1 MAKKV
6 LAFDFGASSGRAM
19 IGEYDG
25 KVVNVTEIHRFSNDT
40 VCTGG
45 RMYWDV
51 MRLLFEVKTAINKAV
66 KEHKIDAIGIDTWG
80 VDFGML
86 NAHGELISNPNHYR
100 DERTVGMPEEVFEKI
115 SAKELYSKIENS
127 ITTDGGVR
135 ILDDDVILEIT
146 DDDLTYLVDYTVVR
160 ANNAKNINEFGIF
173 KVENGKAKEL
183 KPVIEKY
190 LKEKQESYRAMDY
203 FPEEVEKIDFATV
216 KVFGNYVVFSFL
228 NEADTEA
235 FYKTIENELTK

>member
-1 MAKKV
+1 MNKKKIIII
-6 LAFDFGASSGRAM
+6 A
-19 IGEYDG
+19 
-25 KVVNVTEIHRFSNDT
+25 
-40 VCTGG
+40 
-45 RMYWDV
+45 
-51 MRLLFEVKTAINKAV
+51 TAIVVIVALVLVLLLTGK
-66 KEHKIDAIGIDTWG
+66 KYDDT
-80 VDFGML
+80 L
-86 NAHGELISNPNHYR
+86 
-100 DERTVGMPEEVFEKI
+100 
-115 SAKELYSKIENS
+115 SAKELYSKVENS

-146 DDDLTYLVDYTVVR
+146 DDELTYLVDYTVVR
-160 ANNAKNINEFGIF
+160 ANNAKNINEIGIF

-235 FYKTIENELTK
+235 FYKAIENELTK

>member
-1 MAKKV
+1 MNNKKIIII
-6 LAFDFGASSGRAM
+6 A
-19 IGEYDG
+19 
-25 KVVNVTEIHRFSNDT
+25 
-40 VCTGG
+40 
-45 RMYWDV
+45 
-51 MRLLFEVKTAINKAV
+51 TAIVVIVALVLVLLLTGK
-66 KEHKIDAIGIDTWG
+66 KYDDT
-80 VDFGML
+80 L
-86 NAHGELISNPNHYR
+86 
-100 DERTVGMPEEVFEKI
+100 
-115 SAKELYSKIENS
+115 SAKELYSKVENS

-146 DDDLTYLVDYTVVR
+146 DDELTYLVDYRVVR
-160 ANNAKNINEFGIF
+160 ANNAKNINEIGIF

-235 FYKTIENELTK
+235 FYNAIEKELTK

>member
-1 MAKKV
+1 MNNKKIIIIATVIVVIVALV
-6 LAFDFGASSGRAM
+6 LVLLLTGKK
-19 IGEYDG
+19 YD
-25 KVVNVTEIHRFSNDT
+25 DT
-40 VCTGG
+40 
-45 RMYWDV
+45 
-51 MRLLFEVKTAINKAV
+51 L
-66 KEHKIDAIGIDTWG
+66 
-80 VDFGML
+80 
-86 NAHGELISNPNHYR
+86 
-100 DERTVGMPEEVFEKI
+100 

-173 KVENGKAKEL
+173 KVENGKAKDL

-235 FYKTIENELTK
+235 FYKAIENELTK

>member
-1 MAKKV
+1 MNNKKIIIIAIAVVVIVALV
-6 LAFDFGASSGRAM
+6 LVLLLTGKK
-19 IGEYDG
+19 YD
-25 KVVNVTEIHRFSNDT
+25 DT
-40 VCTGG
+40 
-45 RMYWDV
+45 
-51 MRLLFEVKTAINKAV
+51 L
-66 KEHKIDAIGIDTWG
+66 
-80 VDFGML
+80 
-86 NAHGELISNPNHYR
+86 
-100 DERTVGMPEEVFEKI
+100 

-235 FYKTIENELTK
+235 FYKAIENELTK

>member
-1 MAKKV
+1 MNNKKIIIIAIAVVVIVSLV
-6 LAFDFGASSGRAM
+6 LVLLLTGKK
-19 IGEYDG
+19 YD
-25 KVVNVTEIHRFSNDT
+25 DT
-40 VCTGG
+40 
-45 RMYWDV
+45 
-51 MRLLFEVKTAINKAV
+51 L
-66 KEHKIDAIGIDTWG
+66 
-80 VDFGML
+80 
-86 NAHGELISNPNHYR
+86 
-100 DERTVGMPEEVFEKI
+100 
-115 SAKELYSKIENS
+115 SAKELYSKVENS

-146 DDDLTYLVDYTVVR
+146 DDDLTYLVDYRVVR

-235 FYKTIENELTK
+235 FYKAIENELTK

>member
-1 MAKKV
+1 MKNKKLIIIAIAIVVIVALV
-6 LAFDFGASSGRAM
+6 LVLLLTGKK
-19 IGEYDG
+19 YD
-25 KVVNVTEIHRFSNDT
+25 DT
-40 VCTGG
+40 
-45 RMYWDV
+45 
-51 MRLLFEVKTAINKAV
+51 L
-66 KEHKIDAIGIDTWG
+66 
-80 VDFGML
+80 
-86 NAHGELISNPNHYR
+86 
-100 DERTVGMPEEVFEKI
+100 

-160 ANNAKNINEFGIF
+160 ANNAKNINEIGIF

-235 FYKTIENELTK
+235 FYKAIENELTK

>member
-1 MAKKV
+1 MNNKKIIIIATVIVVIVALV
-6 LAFDFGASSGRAM
+6 LVLLLTGKK
-19 IGEYDG
+19 YD
-25 KVVNVTEIHRFSNDT
+25 DT
-40 VCTGG
+40 
-45 RMYWDV
+45 
-51 MRLLFEVKTAINKAV
+51 L
-66 KEHKIDAIGIDTWG
+66 
-80 VDFGML
+80 
-86 NAHGELISNPNHYR
+86 
-100 DERTVGMPEEVFEKI
+100 
-115 SAKELYSKIENS
+115 SAKELYSKIENR

-173 KVENGKAKEL
+173 KVENGKAKDL

-235 FYKTIENELTK
+235 FYKAIENELTK

>member
-1 MAKKV
+1 MNKKKIIIISAIVV
-6 LAFDFGASSGRAM
+6 LIIAIVLVVLLTGKK
-19 IGEYDG
+19 YD
-25 KVVNVTEIHRFSNDT
+25 DT
-40 VCTGG
+40 
-45 RMYWDV
+45 
-51 MRLLFEVKTAINKAV
+51 L
-66 KEHKIDAIGIDTWG
+66 
-80 VDFGML
+80 
-86 NAHGELISNPNHYR
+86 
-100 DERTVGMPEEVFEKI
+100 

-146 DDDLTYLVDYTVVR
+146 DDELTYLVDYRVVR
-160 ANNAKNINEFGIF
+160 ANNAKNINEIGIF

-235 FYKTIENELTK
+235 FYNAIENELTK

>member
-1 MAKKV
+1 MNNKKIIIISAIVV
-6 LAFDFGASSGRAM
+6 LIIAIVLVVLLTGKK
-19 IGEYDG
+19 YD
-25 KVVNVTEIHRFSNDT
+25 DT
-40 VCTGG
+40 
-45 RMYWDV
+45 
-51 MRLLFEVKTAINKAV
+51 L
-66 KEHKIDAIGIDTWG
+66 
-80 VDFGML
+80 
-86 NAHGELISNPNHYR
+86 
-100 DERTVGMPEEVFEKI
+100 

-160 ANNAKNINEFGIF
+160 ANNAKNINEIGIF

-235 FYKTIENELTK
+235 FYKAIENELTK

>member
-1 MAKKV
+1 MKNKKLIIIAIAVVVIVSLV
-6 LAFDFGASSGRAM
+6 LVLLLTGKK
-19 IGEYDG
+19 YD
-25 KVVNVTEIHRFSNDT
+25 DT
-40 VCTGG
+40 
-45 RMYWDV
+45 
-51 MRLLFEVKTAINKAV
+51 L
-66 KEHKIDAIGIDTWG
+66 
-80 VDFGML
+80 
-86 NAHGELISNPNHYR
+86 
-100 DERTVGMPEEVFEKI
+100 

-135 ILDDDVILEIT
+135 ILDDNVILEIT

-173 KVENGKAKEL
+173 KVENGKAKEF

-235 FYKTIENELTK
+235 FYKAIENELTK

>member
-1 MAKKV
+1 MNNKKIIIIATVIVVIVALV
-6 LAFDFGASSGRAM
+6 LVLLLTGKK
-19 IGEYDG
+19 YD
-25 KVVNVTEIHRFSNDT
+25 DT
-40 VCTGG
+40 
-45 RMYWDV
+45 
-51 MRLLFEVKTAINKAV
+51 L
-66 KEHKIDAIGIDTWG
+66 
-80 VDFGML
+80 
-86 NAHGELISNPNHYR
+86 
-100 DERTVGMPEEVFEKI
+100 
-115 SAKELYSKIENS
+115 SAKELYSKVENS

-160 ANNAKNINEFGIF
+160 ANNAKNINEIGIF

-235 FYKTIENELTK
+235 FYKAIENELTK

>member
-1 MAKKV
+1 MKNKKLIIIAIAIVIIIALV
-6 LAFDFGASSGRAM
+6 LVLLLTGKK
-19 IGEYDG
+19 YD
-25 KVVNVTEIHRFSNDT
+25 DT
-40 VCTGG
+40 
-45 RMYWDV
+45 
-51 MRLLFEVKTAINKAV
+51 L
-66 KEHKIDAIGIDTWG
+66 
-80 VDFGML
+80 
-86 NAHGELISNPNHYR
+86 
-100 DERTVGMPEEVFEKI
+100 

-146 DDDLTYLVDYTVVR
+146 DDDLAYLVDYRVVR
-160 ANNAKNINEFGIF
+160 ANNAKNINEIGIF
-173 KVENGKAKEL
+173 KVENGKAKDL
-183 KPVIEKY
+183 KPIIEKY

-235 FYKTIENELTK
+235 FYKAIENELTK

>member
-1 MAKKV
+1 MKNNKLIIIAIAIVVIVALVLVLLLTGKK
-6 LAFDFGASSGRAM
+6 
-19 IGEYDG
+19 YD
-25 KVVNVTEIHRFSNDT
+25 DT
-40 VCTGG
+40 
-45 RMYWDV
+45 
-51 MRLLFEVKTAINKAV
+51 L
-66 KEHKIDAIGIDTWG
+66 
-80 VDFGML
+80 
-86 NAHGELISNPNHYR
+86 
-100 DERTVGMPEEVFEKI
+100 
-115 SAKELYSKIENS
+115 SAKELYSKVENS

-235 FYKTIENELTK
+235 FYKAIENELTK

>member
-1 MAKKV
+1 MNKKKIIIISAIVV
-6 LAFDFGASSGRAM
+6 LIIAIVLVVLLTGKK
-19 IGEYDG
+19 YD
-25 KVVNVTEIHRFSNDT
+25 DT
-40 VCTGG
+40 
-45 RMYWDV
+45 
-51 MRLLFEVKTAINKAV
+51 L
-66 KEHKIDAIGIDTWG
+66 
-80 VDFGML
+80 
-86 NAHGELISNPNHYR
+86 
-100 DERTVGMPEEVFEKI
+100 

-146 DDDLTYLVDYTVVR
+146 DDDLTYLVDYRVVR
-160 ANNAKNINEFGIF
+160 ANNAKNINEIGVF
-173 KVENGKAKEL
+173 KVENGKAKDL

-235 FYKTIENELTK
+235 FYKAIENELTK